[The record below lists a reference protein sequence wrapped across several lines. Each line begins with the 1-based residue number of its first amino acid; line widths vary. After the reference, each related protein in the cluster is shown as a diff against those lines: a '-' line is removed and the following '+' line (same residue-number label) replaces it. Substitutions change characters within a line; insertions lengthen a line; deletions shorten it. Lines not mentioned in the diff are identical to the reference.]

1 MPMVK
6 ESEVVIIK
14 VPIQRGKVACALNL
28 ELPEVFQQ
36 SSCTGHMR
44 EEVIEYVILW
54 CMVL

>member
-1 MPMVK
+1 MPVVK
-6 ESEVVIIK
+6 EIEVVIIK

-36 SSCTGHMR
+36 SSSTRHMR
-44 EEVIEYVILW
+44 EGVIEYVILW

>member
-14 VPIQRGKVACALNL
+14 VPIQRGKVACALNP

-36 SSCTGHMR
+36 SICTGHMR
-44 EEVIEYVILW
+44 EGVIEYVILW